1 MKRHRPVERKLS
13 PCRSVFVRETRGR
26 YEIALPD
33 HGHEGFYV
41 RHTRDVWPDEL
52 QALAEC
58 IAKIKEE

>member
-1 MKRHRPVERKLS
+1 MEVKLS
-13 PCRSVFVRETRGR
+13 NARSVFVRKRKGR

>member
-1 MKRHRPVERKLS
+1 MKRKTMEVKLS
-13 PCRSVFVRETRGR
+13 NARSVFVRKTKDR
-26 YEIALPD
+26 YDIALPD

-58 IAKIKEE
+58 IAEIKEE